1 MYAGIDVS
9 KAVLDVNGT
18 AWRETEQ
25 YKNNKGGIDKL
36 LKRFSDEPPT
46 LVVME
51 STGGYERAVAKA
63 LQEKGI
69 AVAVMNPCRTH
80 NFAKTLGIRAK
91 TDKIDAIILSQFAEA
106 VKPAVTQVIGDE
118 EFELRQLLL
127 RRIQLVTQ
135 KVQEKN
141 RLEHASPLIAKSLQ
155 KMIRALG
162 AEIKKITKQ
171 IGALVNKNAEM
182 KQKIALLISAK
193 GIGEIS
199 AYSLRLLLP
208 ELGTLNRKQIA
219 ALVGLAPFN
228 HDSGTSTG
236 QRSIAGGRSEIRSVL
251 YMATLAAIRSNLKIK
266 NFYKKLVG
274 KGKKKKVAIVA
285 CMRKFLVCL
294 NAMLKTNK
302 EWKFPDES

>member
-1 MYAGIDVS
+1 M
-9 KAVLDVNGT
+9 
-18 AWRETEQ
+18 
-25 YKNNKGGIDKL
+25 
-36 LKRFSDEPPT
+36 
-46 LVVME
+46 
-51 STGGYERAVAKA
+51 
-63 LQEKGI
+63 
-69 AVAVMNPCRTH
+69 
-80 NFAKTLGIRAK
+80 
-91 TDKIDAIILSQFAEA
+91 
-106 VKPAVTQVIGDE
+106 
-118 EFELRQLLL
+118 LL

-171 IGALVNKNAEM
+171 IGALVNRNAEM
-182 KQKIALLISAK
+182 KQKVALLISAK

-228 HDSGTSTG
+228 HDSGKSVG

-251 YMATLAAIRSNLKIK
+251 YMATLTAIRSNLKIK